1 MFSSFATLV
10 AVAGVDRCKATLY
23 TIAVIKSFRHKGL
36 ELFFRTGRK
45 SGIQPH
51 HAGRIRL
58 ILGAVD
64 DASEPGDLA
73 SPRLGLHK
81 LSGDLAGFWAVKI
94 SGNWRVIFRFE
105 GEDVTAVDYLDYH

>member
-1 MFSSFATLV
+1 M
-10 AVAGVDRCKATLY
+10 LY
-23 TIAVIKSFRHKGL
+23 TVAVIKSFRHKGL

-51 HAGRIRL
+51 HAERIRL
-58 ILGAVD
+58 ILGAID
-64 DASEPGDLA
+64 DASGPEDLD

-81 LSGDLAGFWAVKI
+81 LSGDLVGFWAVKI

-105 GEDVTAVDYLDYH
+105 REDVAAVDYLDYH